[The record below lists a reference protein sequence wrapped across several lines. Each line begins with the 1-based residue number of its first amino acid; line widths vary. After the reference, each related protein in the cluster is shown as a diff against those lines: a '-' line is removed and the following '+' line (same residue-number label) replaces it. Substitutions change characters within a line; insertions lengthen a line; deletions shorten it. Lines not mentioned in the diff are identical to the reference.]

1 MTHGLKQSF
10 SSQDVFAR
18 RIVNELDAS
27 LEDVPHHVSER
38 LRAARV
44 RALTLRK
51 QKAPVPLYSA
61 SMHIQNGVA
70 TLGAGPGTGQ
80 LWEKMV
86 SFLPLLV
93 LLLGLMFIYEHQN
106 DFRARELADVDQA
119 LLLDDLPPDAYT
131 DPGFLK
137 FLSVPRESIE
147 GPQ

>member
-1 MTHGLKQSF
+1 
-10 SSQDVFAR
+10 
-18 RIVNELDAS
+18 
-27 LEDVPHHVSER
+27 
-38 LRAARV
+38 
-44 RALTLRK
+44 
-51 QKAPVPLYSA
+51 
-61 SMHIQNGVA
+61 
-70 TLGAGPGTGQ
+70 
-80 LWEKMV
+80 MV